1 MKLTDWTRYED
12 AHSHYSKEALWDLF
26 DGSRERL
33 NVTHECIN
41 RHRGKGTA
49 IRIAFADG
57 RDESYSF
64 DDLADLSS
72 QFAHHLTDIG
82 CERGDRVAILLEPG
96 LMFYVALF
104 GAMQRGAI
112 AVPMFTLFGRDAL
125 GMRLDDCTPTVLVTS
140 GDKAP
145 LAQGRTGLK
154 VLVDDEQL
162 LRALGEKPTRFD
174 SDTAARDMALYQ
186 YTSGTT
192 REMPEAV
199 KHAHQ
204 AVVTVAIASLYA
216 TGVRPGDNFCCPS
229 SPAWGHGLA
238 HGTLG
243 PLGLGVN
250 ITAWSGQFAPERFLQ
265 VLQDYEITNLSAAAT
280 HYRMIKNSGAAGS
293 YRYGL
298 KKLTFTGE
306 PIDTDTAQFVERTF
320 GSAARSIYG
329 TTEVGVILGC
339 YPGAEDLPMKL
350 GSLGKPL
357 PGLDVDVLDAQRQS
371 CAADQIG
378 EIMVRRRDGWF
389 PTKDLGRK
397 DEDGYFYHGGRADDI
412 IISAGWTLSAVEI
425 EDALLKHRDV
435 DEIAAIGVPDELRG
449 QVVKAFVVS
458 RRLGD
463 DAFVDEIQSFA
474 RERLGSHE
482 YPRVVAFVG
491 ELPKTPAGKVNRK
504 VLRDRERGADPR

>member
-1 MKLTDWTRYED
+1 MKLTQFTAYAD
-12 AHSHYSKEALWDLF
+12 AHAHYSKEALWDLF

-33 NVTHECIN
+33 NVTHECID
-41 RHRGKGTA
+41 RHRGTGTA
-49 IRIAFADG
+49 IRIAYADG
-57 RDESYSF
+57 RDERYTF
-64 DDLADLSS
+64 DEISDLSA
-72 QFAHHLTDIG
+72 QFAHHLADIG
-82 CERGDRVAILLEPG
+82 CEKGERVAILLEPG
-96 LMFYVALF
+96 LLFYVALF
-104 GAMQRGAI
+104 GAMKRGAI

-125 GMRLDDCTPTVLVTS
+125 AMRLDDCTPKVLVTTA
-140 GDKAP
+140 DKAP
-145 LAQGRTGLK
+145 LADGREGLSI
-154 VLVDDEQL
+154 LVADEGL
-162 LRALGEKPTRFD
+162 LETLGTKPASFEAT
-174 SDTAARDMALYQ
+174 TTARDMALYQ

-204 AVVTVAIASLYA
+204 TAVTVAIASLYA
-216 TGVRPGDNFCCPS
+216 TGARPGDNFCCPS

-250 ITAWSGQFAPERFLQ
+250 ITSWSGQFVAERLLQ

-280 HYRMIKNSGAAGS
+280 HYRMLKNSGEAGN

-298 KKLTFTGE
+298 EKLTFTGE

-339 YPGAEDLPMKL
+339 YPGASDLPMKI

-357 PGLDVDVLDAQRQS
+357 PGLDVDVLNPQRQS
-371 CAADQIG
+371 CPPGQIG

-425 EDALLKHRDV
+425 EDALLKHADV
-435 DEIAAIGVPDELRG
+435 DEVAAIGVPDELRG
-449 QVVKAFVVS
+449 QVVKTFVVS
-458 RRLGD
+458 RRPGN
-463 DAFVDEIQSFA
+463 DAFTEELQAFA
-474 RERLGSHE
+474 RDRLGSHE
-482 YPRVVAFVG
+482 YPRVVAFVD

-504 VLRDRERGADPR
+504 VLRDREHSGQA